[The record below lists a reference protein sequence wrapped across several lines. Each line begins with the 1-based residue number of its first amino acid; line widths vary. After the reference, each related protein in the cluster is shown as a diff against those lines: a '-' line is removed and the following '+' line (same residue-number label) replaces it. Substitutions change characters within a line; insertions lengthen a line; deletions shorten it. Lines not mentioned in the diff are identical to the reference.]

1 MRCLSV
7 QLIDYEVFGQR
18 KICGLQHRLQQ
29 PILERQ
35 YCHLHPTINVS
46 ICYARTSL
54 VFPRKLTPLPVMVRN
69 NNIVLLGWPWL
80 GMGCDLLTLG
90 HNFFLWS
97 CNNACCGNMKRTPPS
112 IFDCVLYFGKA
123 HYRNCGWLQGARPFQ
138 GAQRHQDLSKVLN
151 NIKIFP
157 RCSTTS
163 RLLVQ
168 ISKEQGLG

>member
-7 QLIDYEVFGQR
+7 QLIGCEVFAQR
-18 KICGLQHRLQQ
+18 KICRQQHRLQQ

-54 VFPRKLTPLPVMVRN
+54 VFPRKLTPLPVMVRD

-90 HNFFLWS
+90 HNSFLWR
-97 CNNACCGNMKRTPPS
+97 CNNSCCGNMKRTPPS
-112 IFDCVLYFGKA
+112 IFDCVLY
-123 HYRNCGWLQGARPFQ
+123 WARHIIGNVVGFKV
-138 GAQRHQDLSKVLN
+138 QDLSNVLN
-151 NIKIFP
+151 DIKTFP

-168 ISKEQGLG
+168 ISKEQGWG

>member
-7 QLIDYEVFGQR
+7 QLIGCEVFAQR
-18 KICGLQHRLQQ
+18 KICGLQHMLQQ

-80 GMGCDLLTLG
+80 GMGCDLLTVFSGGTTKHVVATWNG
-90 HNFFLWS
+90 HHLPYLIV
-97 CNNACCGNMKRTPPS
+97 CY
-112 IFDCVLYFGKA
+112 IL
-123 HYRNCGWLQGARPFQ
+123 ARHIIGIVDGFKV
-138 GAQRHQDLSKVLN
+138 QDLSKVLN
-151 NIKIFP
+151 DIKTFP

-168 ISKEQGLG
+168 ISKAQGWG